1 LRHDNWLDDA
11 PDVELDDEEDPD
23 YEFDEERE
31 TEEGLQKRQFIAEQF
46 IV

>member
-1 LRHDNWLDDA
+1 
-11 PDVELDDEEDPD
+11 LDDEEDPD
-23 YEFDEERE
+23 YEFDEKRE